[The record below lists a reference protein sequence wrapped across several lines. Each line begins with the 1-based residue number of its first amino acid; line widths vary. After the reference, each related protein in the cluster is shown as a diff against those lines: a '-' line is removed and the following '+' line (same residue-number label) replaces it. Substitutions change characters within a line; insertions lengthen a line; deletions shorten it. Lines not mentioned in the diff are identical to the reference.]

1 MLNLNKTPNS
11 NIKIQLRYDGEY
23 YQMFGAGHNSGYS
36 EIPEAEITNT
46 TLATGRLV
54 SGRRLVKIKEHFERN
69 VPTPTAPSHSAN
81 KQYIDDKLTKK
92 ADLVDNKIPAS
103 QLPSYV
109 DDVLEYANRSAF
121 PATGEKGK
129 IYIAINDDS
138 QWRWTGTGYKK
149 MVSSP

>member
-69 VPTPTAPSHSAN
+69 VPTPTAPNHSAN
-81 KQYIDDKLTKK
+81 KQYVDDKLTKK

-109 DDVLEYANRSAF
+109 DDVLEFNTRQAF
-121 PATGEKGK
+121 PA
-129 IYIAINDDS
+129 S
-138 QWRWTGTGYKK
+138 
-149 MVSSP
+149 